1 MQKLKKNYE
10 ALKRELK
17 LKMKSFDYSKIKDK
31 RGASIELDRKIK
43 VAHIIARM
51 ITGGADENTLFTM
64 EGLDKNKYEIDLITG
79 EKFDKSIL
87 NKVKNNHFDII
98 QIKGLKWKLNF
109 LYDLIILIKLIK
121 LLWKNHYDIVH
132 THTTKAGILGR
143 IAAHMA
149 GVPIIV
155 HGLHGSTFQ
164 AFNSGLLNWLLFLFE
179 KLTGRF
185 TDAYISV
192 SSLLSEKYI
201 EKGIGKKDNYHTVYS
216 GMELEI
222 FYGVRGKIDCRKK
235 QRELGIDSK
244 DFVIGNVA
252 RLETRKGH
260 KFLIDAFKKAME
272 ERKGCPVKLLI
283 IGEGNKRENLE
294 NYVKELNL
302 ENKVI
307 FTGYREDVEELMAI
321 MDIFVLTSLR
331 EGLPRVLVQ
340 AAAVGIPSVAFDV
353 DGVPEIIR
361 DNYNGF
367 LVKSGDVK
375 QLTKR
380 IMQYIDHKELL
391 VLHGKNGRE
400 SIKGKWSVEDMIGKI
415 DEIYQNLVREKL
427 GEIE

>member
-1 MQKLKKNYE
+1 
-10 ALKRELK
+10 
-17 LKMKSFDYSKIKDK
+17 
-31 RGASIELDRKIK
+31 LDRKIK

-64 EGLDKNKYEIDLITG
+64 EGLDKNKYKVDLITG
-79 EKFDKSIL
+79 EEVDESVF
-87 NKVKNNHFDII
+87 NKVKNNNFNII

-109 LYDLIILIKLIK
+109 LHDPIVLIKLIK
-121 LLWKNHYDIVH
+121 LMRKNHYDIVH

-143 IAAHMA
+143 IAARIA
-149 GVPIIV
+149 GVPVIV
-155 HGLHGSTFQ
+155 HGLHGSTFE

-179 KLTGRF
+179 RLTGRF
-185 TDAYISV
+185 TDAYVSV
-192 SSLLSEKYI
+192 SGVLSEKYI
-201 EKGIGKKDNYHTVYS
+201 ERGIGKKENYYTVYS

-235 QRELGIDSK
+235 RCELGIGVE

-260 KFLIDAFKKAME
+260 KFLIDAFKNVVGEQKDDH
-272 ERKGCPVKLLI
+272 VKLLI

-294 NYVKELNL
+294 SYVEELNL
-302 ENKVI
+302 EDKVI
-307 FTGYREDVEELMAI
+307 FTGYREDVEVLMAL

-340 AAAVGIPSVAFDV
+340 AAAVGMPSVAFNV
-353 DGVPEIIR
+353 DGVPEIIE

-367 LVKSGDVK
+367 LVRVGDVE
-375 QLTKR
+375 QLAKR
-380 IMQYIDHKELL
+380 IIQYIDHKELL

-400 SIKGKWSVEDMIGKI
+400 LIKGKWSIEDMVEKI
-415 DEIYQNLVREKL
+415 DKIYQDLVREKL
-427 GEIE
+427 GVG